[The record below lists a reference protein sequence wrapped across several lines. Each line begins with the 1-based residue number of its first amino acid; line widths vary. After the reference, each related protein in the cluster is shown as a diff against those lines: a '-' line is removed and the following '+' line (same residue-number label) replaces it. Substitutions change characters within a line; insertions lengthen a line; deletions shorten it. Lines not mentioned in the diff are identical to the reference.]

1 MALNGTA
8 AVIGNA
14 QILEPKFLGSF
25 SHFIECVVAV
35 AGDGVTM
42 KRAAQI
48 FLLDE
53 LRQGVLFSRFKL
65 AAVLSQLRRHE
76 IEIDRTIQIGFIPDS
91 GNFADRFVLLRLRID
106 GQRGEPVFVQCP
118 ATLQRA
124 AAHFDVVFLVPS
136 EICEGKR
143 IFRRRDNAQITLDSG
158 SQPHAGFCRTLRDD
172 GLDQ

>member
-35 AGDGVTM
+35 AGDGVAM

-53 LRQGVLFSRFKL
+53 LRQGMLFSRFEL

-76 IEIDRTIQIGFIPDS
+76 IEIDRAIQIVFIADS
-91 GNFADRFVLLRLRID
+91 WNFADRSFLLRLRID
-106 GQRGEPVFVQCP
+106 GQRGE
-118 ATLQRA
+118 
-124 AAHFDVVFLVPS
+124 
-136 EICEGKR
+136 
-143 IFRRRDNAQITLDSG
+143 
-158 SQPHAGFCRTLRDD
+158 
-172 GLDQ
+172 